1 MFDAMERNEL
11 KALYVIGENP
21 AQSEAD
27 QHRTIR
33 LLKSLD
39 TLVVQDMLM
48 TKTAELADVVFPAA
62 AGWCESDGTVTSSER
77 RVQRVRRAL
86 SPPSEAR
93 DDIQLLRLDLVLN
106 GPWDPRGRMWN
117 EIRDSVRCTQE

>member
-1 MFDAMERNEL
+1 MGTHNPSEAGWHLSGMFDAMERGEL

-33 LLKSLD
+33 LLEGLD

-77 RVQRVRRAL
+77 TRSARPSRTFASSRRA
-86 SPPSEAR
+86 R
-93 DDIQLLRLDLVLN
+93 
-106 GPWDPRGRMWN
+106 
-117 EIRDSVRCTQE
+117 